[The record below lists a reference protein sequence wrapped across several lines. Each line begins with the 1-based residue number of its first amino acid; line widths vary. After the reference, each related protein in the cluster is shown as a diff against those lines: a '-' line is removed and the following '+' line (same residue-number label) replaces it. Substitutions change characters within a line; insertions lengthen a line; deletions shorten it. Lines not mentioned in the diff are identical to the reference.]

1 MQLRG
6 GLQVRRRKDTRK
18 ALTVFGTAISPWFSL
33 LAVVVCVV
41 LAVPTVQA
49 FTRASEKP
57 SYGAWTAA
65 AGSTLFLVLA
75 LMIFFF
81 GKTADEATPTPMT
94 PEGQVEINSR
104 APDMPTPDEIKK
116 ETTAKDK
123 EVFKETNRD
132 IRSHVDEADDII
144 NKAIK
149 KAGDEK

>member
-1 MQLRG
+1 M
-6 GLQVRRRKDTRK
+6 
-18 ALTVFGTAISPWFSL
+18 
-33 LAVVVCVV
+33 
-41 LAVPTVQA
+41 
-49 FTRASEKP
+49 
-57 SYGAWTAA
+57 
-65 AGSTLFLVLA
+65 FLVLA